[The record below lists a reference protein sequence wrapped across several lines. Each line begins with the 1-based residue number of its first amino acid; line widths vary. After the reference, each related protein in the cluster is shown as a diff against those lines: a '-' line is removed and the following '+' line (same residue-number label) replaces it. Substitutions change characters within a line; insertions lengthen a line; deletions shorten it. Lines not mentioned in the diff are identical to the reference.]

1 MCILL
6 DNALDQWNS
15 LVERE
20 ENIAYR
26 VQPSSSTDQKDG
38 PPQQEHTLSE
48 HNDFVHSC
56 PALWRE
62 KICEWCYEVID
73 YFDID
78 RDVVSIALFY
88 FDRYLSFHTPIAESL
103 FQLVAMTSL
112 YLAVKVHSTRKIS
125 VAGIVSLSKGS
136 FREDQI
142 LKMEICIIKTLH
154 WHVNPPTPSVYL
166 NVVNPLI
173 DVSAIDTQASY
184 EITEFSRYL
193 LELSVCDGF
202 FTNKKPSS
210 IAYASILVAMEY
222 LSSSTKI
229 KTQFGSYQLDKLPHV
244 TELCAQ
250 RLRRIYRLAMSSQ
263 SEEEQEEESNR
274 TVFSPTLVS
283 EAYS

>member
-1 MCILL
+1 M
-6 DNALDQWNS
+6 
-15 LVERE
+15 
-20 ENIAYR
+20 
-26 VQPSSSTDQKDG
+26 
-38 PPQQEHTLSE
+38 
-48 HNDFVHSC
+48 
-56 PALWRE
+56 
-62 KICEWCYEVID
+62 
-73 YFDID
+73 
-78 RDVVSIALFY
+78 
-88 FDRYLSFHTPIAESL
+88 
-103 FQLVAMTSL
+103 
-112 YLAVKVHSTRKIS
+112 
-125 VAGIVSLSKGS
+125 
-136 FREDQI
+136 
-142 LKMEICIIKTLH
+142 
-154 WHVNPPTPSVYL
+154 NPPTPSVYL

-173 DVSAIDTQASY
+173 DVSAIDAQASY

-229 KTQFGSYQLDKLPHV
+229 KTQFGLYQLDKLPHV

-283 EAYS
+283 DASSWICQ